1 MWADILSLNR
11 EFVIPEL
18 SAMCER
24 LAEYLDALKDDDVNK
39 LKKLLE
45 EGSSLSEY
53 IDGKENNLWK

>member
-1 MWADILSLNR
+1 
-11 EFVIPEL
+11 
-18 SAMCER
+18 MCER

-53 IDGKENNLWK
+53 IHSYDTLKEAYFCYKRGWLDCLEWFASA

>member
-1 MWADILSLNR
+1 
-11 EFVIPEL
+11 
-18 SAMCER
+18 MCER